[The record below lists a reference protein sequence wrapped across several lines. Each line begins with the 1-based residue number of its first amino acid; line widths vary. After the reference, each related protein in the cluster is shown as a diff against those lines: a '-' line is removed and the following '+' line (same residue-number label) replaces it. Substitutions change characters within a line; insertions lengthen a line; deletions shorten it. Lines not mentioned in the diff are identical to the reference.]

1 MSMRNFVLAA
11 AAVAALA
18 VPAAA
23 GAASNDYQSV
33 EQHYVGRVISFK
45 PWRLRLDIGPAIV
58 LHPGTVIHPTG
69 TTLQNG
75 MPVRV
80 FGHVAAD
87 GAFAADEI
95 DVISAAW
102 LRFPR

>member
-1 MSMRNFVLAA
+1 
-11 AAVAALA
+11 
-18 VPAAA
+18 
-23 GAASNDYQSV
+23 
-33 EQHYVGRVISFK
+33 
-45 PWRLRLDIGPAIV
+45 
-58 LHPGTVIHPTG
+58 
-69 TTLQNG
+69 